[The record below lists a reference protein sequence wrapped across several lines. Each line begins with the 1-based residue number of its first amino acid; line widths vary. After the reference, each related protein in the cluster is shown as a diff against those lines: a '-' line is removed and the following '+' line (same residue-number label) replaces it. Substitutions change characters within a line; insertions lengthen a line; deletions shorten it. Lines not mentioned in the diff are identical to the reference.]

1 LLAILSFFIIPLF
14 TNSNDLAIT
23 VTTLKS
29 TLERLNNTFPSLNKS
44 FLKKV
49 NGGLL
54 RLKKPGEPFV
64 FLLLHDDSNKKATD
78 CLASYTSSIAKKNI
92 FTKTMK
98 SLWMN
103 ASEWVP
109 YSSSSDLDLL
119 HKKVIGFSVNIKFLL
134 HLSKVYLTT

>member
-1 LLAILSFFIIPLF
+1 MTICASILLYVYIVDV
-14 TNSNDLAIT
+14 NSNNPAIT
-23 VTTLKS
+23 TLNP
-29 TLERLNNTFPSLNKS
+29 TLERINNQFPSLNKK

-49 NGGLL
+49 KGGLL
-54 RLKKPGEPFV
+54 RLKEPGEPFV
-64 FLLLHDDSNKKATD
+64 FMLLHDDSNKKATD

-92 FTKTMK
+92 FTKTIK

-119 HKKVIGFSVNIKFLL
+119 HNKVIVFFL
-134 HLSKVYLTT
+134 HF